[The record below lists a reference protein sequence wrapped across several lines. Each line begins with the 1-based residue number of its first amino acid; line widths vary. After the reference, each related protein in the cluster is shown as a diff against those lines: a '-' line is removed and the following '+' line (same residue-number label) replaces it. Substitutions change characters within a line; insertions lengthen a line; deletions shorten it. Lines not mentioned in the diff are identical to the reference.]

1 MSKHTPGPWKYGVR
15 RDNSIWLSIGDPAK
29 GPHRQGDLYAS
40 EADARLIAAAPELLE
55 ALKETLPFMVD
66 IAKARHHKFEL
77 HMADDDSTI
86 GKAMRAIAK
95 AEGRS

>member
-15 RDNSIWLSIGDPAK
+15 RDKSIWLSIGDPEK

-40 EADARLIAAAPELLE
+40 EADARLIAAAPELLD
-55 ALKETLPFMVD
+55 VVND
-66 IAKARHHKFEL
+66 ILRVE
-77 HMADDDSTI
+77 D
-86 GKAMRAIAK
+86 GKAALSFSEYFEQSETAFNRMRAVVAK